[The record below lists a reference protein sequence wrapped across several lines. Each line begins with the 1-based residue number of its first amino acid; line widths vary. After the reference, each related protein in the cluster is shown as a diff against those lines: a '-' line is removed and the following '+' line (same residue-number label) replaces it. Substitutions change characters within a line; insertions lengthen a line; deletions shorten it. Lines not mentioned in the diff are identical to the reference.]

1 MRGAV
6 VNVWDLPVRLFHW
19 AVLALCAFSWWSA
32 ERGGLMLKYH
42 FWSGY
47 ALLTLVLFR
56 ILWGLFGSETARF
69 GDFLHGPRRV
79 LATLR
84 ELPGP
89 RPLRVAGHNALG
101 GWMVLALLV
110 VLLLQ
115 AGSGLFANDDLFN
128 EGPLYRHVGKSVS
141 DWLTGF
147 HHTNFTALLA
157 LVALHVLG
165 VGWHRLRKGERLVA
179 AMIHGRKA
187 DVGVAPRLAGNGR
200 ALLCLAAA
208 GGLVALIVNL

>member
-1 MRGAV
+1 MV
-6 VNVWDLPVRLFHW
+6 KVWDLPVRLFHW
-19 AVLALCAFSWWSA
+19 AVLVLCAFSWWSA
-32 ERGGLMLKYH
+32 ERGGLMFKYH

-89 RPLRVAGHNALG
+89 RPLKVTGHNALG
-101 GWMVLALLV
+101 GWMVLALLA

-179 AMIHGRKA
+179 AMIHGREA

-208 GGLVALIVNL
+208 AGLVALVVNL